1 MLRFKGLS
9 VLSVVGSILLL
20 TALFMPATADAKAIN
35 WKMSTTWTPSLAH
48 IETDR
53 HFVKLV
59 DEHLKGQLNIKF
71 FEGGSLVPPFEIFDA
86 VRNGTLNAAGDWPNY
101 WAGKNTVFDLLGS
114 YPNGLTA
121 LDYITWIYEGGGFE
135 IYQMAYG
142 KFDMVYLPYGMQ
154 PMESGIRGNK
164 PIEKLSDYS
173 GMKIRLSGRTQ
184 GQILKKMGGTQ
195 VMMAGGEVYQAL
207 EKGVI
212 DAGEFA
218 TPAVDWGMGFQE
230 VTKYWATPGWHQPA
244 CLLGLMINKKSWDAL
259 GPDLQAML
267 KTLAQANMI
276 WSFTHND
283 YACIAGTADFLK
295 SGTTITRLSQE
306 DLDKI
311 ADMANELT
319 LASAEENPDFAK
331 AAYSMFKFMGDMAEW
346 RKMQSPYNYGR
357 NIKLPDME
365 KLKALSS
372 K

>member
-1 MLRFKGLS
+1 MKKITSRS
-9 VLSVVGSILLL
+9 VLTATGIIMLL
-20 TALFMPATADAKAIN
+20 AMVFMPAMVGAKELH

-48 IETDR
+48 IETDI

-59 DEHLKGQLNIKF
+59 NENLKGQLKIKF

-86 VRNGTLNAAGDWPNY
+86 VRTGTLDAAGDWPNY

-114 YPNGLTA
+114 YPNGMTPM
-121 LDYITWIYEGGGFE
+121 DYITWIYQGGGFD

-142 KFDMVYLPYGMQ
+142 KFGMVYLPYGMQ

-164 PIEKLSDYS
+164 PIKKLSDYA

-184 GQILKKMGGTQ
+184 GQILKKIGGTQ

-218 TPAVDWGMGFQE
+218 TPKVDWGMGFQE

-244 CLLGLMINKKSWDAL
+244 CLLGLMINKKSWDKMSP
-259 GPDLQAML
+259 GLQNMIKL
-267 KTLAQANMI
+267 MAQANMI
-276 WSFTHND
+276 WSYTHND
-283 YACIAGTADFLK
+283 YGCIEGTANFLK
-295 SGTTITRLSQE
+295 AGIKITRLSDA
-306 DLDKI
+306 DLNKI

-319 LASAEENPDFAK
+319 LASAKENKDFAK
-331 AAYSMFKFMGDMAEW
+331 AAYSMFKFMKDMEQW
-346 RKMQSPYNYGR
+346 RAIQSPYAYGR
-357 NIKLPDME
+357 NPKLPDLA
-365 KLKALSS
+365 KLKEYA

>member
-1 MLRFKGLS
+1 
-9 VLSVVGSILLL
+9 
-20 TALFMPATADAKAIN
+20 AKVIN

-53 HFVKLV
+53 HFVKIV
-59 DEHLKGQLNIKF
+59 NEHLKGKLKVKF

-86 VRNGTLNAAGDWPNY
+86 VRNKTIDAAGDWPNY

-114 YPNGLTA
+114 YPNGMTA
-121 LDYITWIYEGGGFE
+121 LDYITWIYQGGGFD

-142 KFDMVYLPYGMQ
+142 KFGMVYLPHGMQ

-164 PIEKLSDYS
+164 PINKLGDYA

-184 GQILKKMGGTQ
+184 GQILKKIGGTQ

-230 VTKYWATPGWHQPA
+230 VTKYWATPGWHQPS
-244 CLLGLMINKKSWDAL
+244 CLLGVAINKKSWDAL
-259 GPDLQAML
+259 PADVRALL

-276 WSFTHND
+276 WSFTYND
-283 YACIAGTADFLK
+283 YACIDGTAKFLK
-295 SGTTITRLSQE
+295 SGTKVTRLSQA

-319 LASAEENPDFAK
+319 LASAKENPDFAK
-331 AAYSMFKFMGDMAEW
+331 AAYSMFKFMKDMEQW
-346 RKMQSPYNYGR
+346 RGMQSPYQYGR
-357 NIKLPDME
+357 NLKNLPDLK
-365 KLKALSS
+365 KLKEYS